1 MIDLH
6 PLSGHFRGILTCVTR
21 QWRAHY
27 RSMISLLASVD
38 SGVRGLVMDTRGEA
52 VPGAR
57 IRVEGLEKETSASI
71 RHG

>member
-1 MIDLH
+1 M
-6 PLSGHFRGILTCVTR
+6 TR

-27 RSMISLLASVD
+27 RSMISLMASVD
-38 SGVRGLVMDTRGEA
+38 SGARGLVTDARGEA
-52 VPGAR
+52 VSGAR